1 MHIYIE
7 DMRTK
12 KALSER
18 SVFSYNR
25 EYIMPTLRG
34 FRWYPS
40 FVAQEQLVAF
50 EASK

>member
-1 MHIYIE
+1 MYLAMHIYIE

-12 KALSER
+12 KALFER
-18 SVFSYNR
+18 NIFS
-25 EYIMPTLRG
+25 G
-34 FRWYPS
+34 FRWYLY